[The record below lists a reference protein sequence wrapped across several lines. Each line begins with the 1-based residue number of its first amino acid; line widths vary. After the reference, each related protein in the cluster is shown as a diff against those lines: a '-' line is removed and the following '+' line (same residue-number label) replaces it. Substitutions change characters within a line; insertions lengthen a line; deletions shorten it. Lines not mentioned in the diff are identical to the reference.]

1 MQNQRLNFGSTV
13 LLRYSELEVVVG
25 TKITAVNSTIAC
37 FNLFLVSQR
46 LWFLFF
52 GKPPE
57 FVFETELFHSAIY
70 DGERENPE
78 KSNKY
83 LQYVHAAPLCH
94 TKYYKV
100 VRVQF

>member
-1 MQNQRLNFGSTV
+1 MF
-13 LLRYSELEVVVG
+13 
-25 TKITAVNSTIAC
+25 K
-37 FNLFLVSQR
+37 
-46 LWFLFF
+46 
-52 GKPPE
+52 
-57 FVFETELFHSAIY
+57 TELFHSAIY

-78 KSNKY
+78 KSNNY